1 MRVKPGRGRLTMV
14 ETKTE
19 PWPKQQFTR
28 PGQLVWYIPV
38 GSQQK
43 DRWLLFVARLL
54 DSPLGSV
61 RATGLFRAPLIALG
75 VHAVHQTR
83 HGRF

>member
-14 ETKTE
+14 GTKTE

-38 GSQQK
+38 GSQHK
-43 DRWLLFVARLL
+43 ESCGLSFVVRLL
-54 DSPLGSV
+54 DSQLGSV
-61 RATGLFRAPLIALG
+61 QLTGLFRA
-75 VHAVHQTR
+75 
-83 HGRF
+83 